1 MELAGRYYDRL
12 SAIRA
17 LADSRDGACDRART
31 GSYKTG
37 EKMQALIDDY
47 KRRAAE

>member
-1 MELAGRYYDRL
+1 MELSIG
-12 SAIRA
+12 
-17 LADSRDGACDRART
+17 RT

-37 EKMQALIDDY
+37 EKMQAVIDDY

>member
-1 MELAGRYYDRL
+1 MELAGRYNNRL
-12 SAIRA
+12 SAIPA
-17 LADSRDGACDRART
+17 LADSRDGAFDRAHRQ
-31 GSYKTG
+31 YKTG

>member
-1 MELAGRYYDRL
+1 MELAGRNYNRL

-17 LADSRDGACDRART
+17 LADSPEGAFEGRT

-37 EKMQALIDDY
+37 EKMQA
-47 KRRAAE
+47 

>member
-1 MELAGRYYDRL
+1 MELSMG
-12 SAIRA
+12 
-17 LADSRDGACDRART
+17 RT